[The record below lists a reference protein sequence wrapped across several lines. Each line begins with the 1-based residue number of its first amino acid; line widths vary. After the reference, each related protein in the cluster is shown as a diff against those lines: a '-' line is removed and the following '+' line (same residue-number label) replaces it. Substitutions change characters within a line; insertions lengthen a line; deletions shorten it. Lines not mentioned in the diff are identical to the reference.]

1 MLFPIAH
8 AFYNNKRS
16 SLGMSWHRHYFQN
29 FAACDCSVSIMCT
42 NAAGLHQQQVGNHY
56 YANVRNLLSVT
67 SIYDI
72 TNKIQ
77 VPLSDLQQGSTMLPV
92 DFNTYPKQD
101 EHYAQRWSYG
111 LYNNLQQS
119 VAVFCDCAQ
128 TAHTK

>member
-1 MLFPIAH
+1 
-8 AFYNNKRS
+8 
-16 SLGMSWHRHYFQN
+16 
-29 FAACDCSVSIMCT
+29 MCT
-42 NAAGLHQQQVGNHY
+42 NAAGLHLRQVTDNHY

-111 LYNNLQQS
+111 LYNSLQQS
-119 VAVFCDCAQ
+119 VAIFCDCTQ
-128 TAHTK
+128 TAPPKNPQKWRYYLVAEAKQDHSLDKNLCYPSPTVAQQ